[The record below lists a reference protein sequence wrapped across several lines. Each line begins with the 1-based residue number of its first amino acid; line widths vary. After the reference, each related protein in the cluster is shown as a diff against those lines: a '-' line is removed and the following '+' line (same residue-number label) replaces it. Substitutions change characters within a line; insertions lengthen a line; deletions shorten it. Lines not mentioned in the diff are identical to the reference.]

1 MKRLCYARTRA
12 GGLCRQPAV
21 PESLRCRFHG
31 GLAGR
36 PPGTP
41 MHPNTA
47 AALKAGY
54 ERWLQRIRL
63 AKQQGVIEKF
73 PTGRRPRGAPKLHP
87 DRWIR
92 KAQRIIEGLMAKE
105 ASLRVV
111 PEDLD
116 IEVPDAVPAE
126 LGVATA
132 VAADAAPASE
142 ADEAERLL
150 ADFVVAL
157 LDAPGLSSQ
166 SSSLWEDV
174 TARLPEELYDRLDRW
189 FEVNVIAPTH
199 DG

>member
-1 MKRLCYARTRA
+1 
-12 GGLCRQPAV
+12 
-21 PESLRCRFHG
+21 
-31 GLAGR
+31 
-36 PPGTP
+36 